1 MRKYA
6 QIYKQKVVFLTE
18 TTLTLDEVRSNFGD
32 EAIWLDVTGLAD
44 VGIGYIQGLD
54 ADGKFTLIPP
64 TVDDMNNVTEKER
77 RAKIMLILM
86 TNLKAKYNKIAMEN
100 GFVSIDDAL
109 IATIINDAMEADT
122 SVASKLGEDYYKQRA
137 LVRNYFSTEHY
148 QYYKGDYQ
156 FFRLGD
162 IDRILEDAKPAVVE
176 KEQPEV
182 PGPVPGTP
190 SPADPPGFDNHNNI
204 IDDIPELPP
213 LPEESHHNVPTV
225 PTNDDNTGDIPELP
239 PLPPEGNTVDTAGGD
254 VPELPPLPPTDG
266 STETTPHE
274 NEPGSASPADPP
286 APPSEDASV
295 PELPKEPDA
304 GTVVK
309 PPVAGN
315 DDIPPLP
322 PTDDELPPLPGEST
336 DTHTSE
342 PTVKIP
348 TTMPDGSP
356 LPENAVVDPNT
367 GIITVESEDYIT
379 EYYPDGRTSV
389 SAKDHL

>member
-176 KEQPEV
+176 KEKPEV
-182 PGPVPGTP
+182 HEPVAGTP
-190 SPADPPGFDNHNNI
+190 SPANPPGFDNHNNI
-204 IDDIPELPP
+204 VDDIPELPP

-239 PLPPEGNTVDTAGGD
+239 PLPGDTNDSTGGD
-254 VPELPPLPPTDG
+254 IPELPPLPPTGG

-274 NEPGSASPADPP
+274 SEPGSASPATPTV
-286 APPSEDASV
+286 PSADETV

-304 GTVVK
+304 GTVIK
-309 PPVAGN
+309 PPTVGD

-322 PTDDELPPLPGEST
+322 LADELPSTGEPGTTPAEST
-336 DTHTSE
+336 
-342 PTVKIP
+342 PKIP

-356 LPENAVVDPNT
+356 IPENAVVDPKT
-367 GIITVESEDYIT
+367 GIITVDSDDFVT

>member
-176 KEQPEV
+176 KEKPEV
-182 PGPVPGTP
+182 HEPVAGTP

-204 IDDIPELPP
+204 VDDIPELPP

-239 PLPPEGNTVDTAGGD
+239 PLPGDTNDATGGD
-254 VPELPPLPPTDG
+254 IPELPPLPPTDG
-266 STETTPHE
+266 STETTTPHE
-274 NEPGSASPADPP
+274 NEPGNVSPAEPP
-286 APPSEDASV
+286 APPSEDETV

-309 PPVAGN
+309 PPTVSD

-322 PTDDELPPLPGEST
+322 PAEDLPSTGEPGT
-336 DTHTSE
+336 TPAE
-342 PTVKIP
+342 PTPKIP

-356 LPENAVVDPNT
+356 IPENAVVDPNT

-389 SAKDHL
+389 SAKDRL

>member
-176 KEQPEV
+176 KEKHEV
-182 PGPVPGTP
+182 PGPVAGTP

-204 IDDIPELPP
+204 VDDIPELPP
-213 LPEESHHNVPTV
+213 LPEESHHTVPTV

-239 PLPPEGNTVDTAGGD
+239 PLPGDTNDATGGD
-254 VPELPPLPPTDG
+254 IPELPPLPPTDG

-274 NEPGSASPADPP
+274 SEPGGASPAEPP
-286 APPSEDASV
+286 APPSEDETV
-295 PELPKEPDA
+295 PELPTEPDA

-309 PPVAGN
+309 PPTVSD

-322 PTDDELPPLPGEST
+322 PAEELPSTGEPGTVPTESK
-336 DTHTSE
+336 
-342 PTVKIP
+342 PKIP

-356 LPENAVVDPNT
+356 IPPNATVDPRT
-367 GIITVESEDYIT
+367 GDIDVDEGDYVT
-379 EYYPDGRTSV
+379 TYHPDGSTSV

>member
-32 EAIWLDVTGLAD
+32 EAIWLDITGLAD

-176 KEQPEV
+176 KEKHEV
-182 PGPVPGTP
+182 HEPVAGTP
-190 SPADPPGFDNHNNI
+190 SPANPPGFDNHNNI
-204 IDDIPELPP
+204 VDDIPELPP
-213 LPEESHHNVPTV
+213 LPEEGHHNVPTV

-239 PLPPEGNTVDTAGGD
+239 PLPSDDTNDATGGD
-254 VPELPPLPPTDG
+254 IPELPPLPPTDG
-266 STETTPHE
+266 STETIPHE
-274 NEPGSASPADPP
+274 NEPGSASPATPTV
-286 APPSEDASV
+286 PSEDETV

-304 GTVVK
+304 STVIK
-309 PPVAGN
+309 PPTVGD

-322 PTDDELPPLPGEST
+322 PAEELPSTGEPGTTPTESK
-336 DTHTSE
+336 
-342 PTVKIP
+342 PKIP

-356 LPENAVVDPNT
+356 IPENAVVDPNT

>member
-176 KEQPEV
+176 KEKPEV
-182 PGPVPGTP
+182 HEPVPGTP

-204 IDDIPELPP
+204 VDDIPELPP
-213 LPEESHHNVPTV
+213 LPEEGHHTVPTV

-239 PLPPEGNTVDTAGGD
+239 PLPGDTNDATGGD
-254 VPELPPLPPTDG
+254 IPELPPLPPTDG

-274 NEPGSASPADPP
+274 NEPGSASPAEPP
-286 APPSEDASV
+286 APSEDETV
-295 PELPKEPDA
+295 PELPKEPDT

-309 PPVAGN
+309 PPTVSD

-322 PTDDELPPLPGEST
+322 PAEDLPSTGEPGAVPTESK
-336 DTHTSE
+336 
-342 PTVKIP
+342 PKIP

-356 LPENAVVDPNT
+356 IPPNATVDPKT
-367 GIITVESEDYIT
+367 GIITVDSEDFVT

>member
-44 VGIGYIQGLD
+44 VGIGYIQGID

-176 KEQPEV
+176 KEKPEV
-182 PGPVPGTP
+182 HEPVPGTP
-190 SPADPPGFDNHNNI
+190 SPANPPGFDNHNNI
-204 IDDIPELPP
+204 VDDIPELPP
-213 LPEESHHNVPTV
+213 LPEEGHHTVPTV

-239 PLPPEGNTVDTAGGD
+239 PLPSGDTNNSTGGD
-254 VPELPPLPPTDG
+254 IPELPPLPPTDG

-274 NEPGSASPADPP
+274 SEPGSASPAVPP
-286 APPSEDASV
+286 APSEDETV

-309 PPVAGN
+309 PPTVGD

-322 PTDDELPPLPGEST
+322 PADELPSTGEPGTVPTESK
-336 DTHTSE
+336 
-342 PTVKIP
+342 PKIP

-356 LPENAVVDPNT
+356 IPENAVVDPNT

>member
-54 ADGKFTLIPP
+54 ADGKFTLVPP

-176 KEQPEV
+176 KEKPEV
-182 PGPVPGTP
+182 PGPVAGTP
-190 SPADPPGFDNHNNI
+190 SPANPPGFDNHNNI
-204 IDDIPELPP
+204 VDDIPELPP
-213 LPEESHHNVPTV
+213 LPEEGHHTVPTV

-239 PLPPEGNTVDTAGGD
+239 PLPGDTNDSTGGD
-254 VPELPPLPPTDG
+254 IPELPPLPPTDG
-266 STETTPHE
+266 RTETTPHE
-274 NEPGSASPADPP
+274 THESEPGGASPATPTI
-286 APPSEDASV
+286 PSEDETV
-295 PELPKEPDA
+295 PELPKELDA

-309 PPVAGN
+309 PPTVGD

-322 PTDDELPPLPGEST
+322 PAEELPSTGEPGTAPTESK
-336 DTHTSE
+336 
-342 PTVKIP
+342 PKIP

-356 LPENAVVDPNT
+356 IPENAVVDPNT

-389 SAKDHL
+389 SAKDRL

>member
-176 KEQPEV
+176 KEKPEV
-182 PGPVPGTP
+182 HEPVAGTP
-190 SPADPPGFDNHNNI
+190 SPANPPGFDNHNNI
-204 IDDIPELPP
+204 VDDIPELPP
-213 LPEESHHNVPTV
+213 LPEESHHTVPTV

-239 PLPPEGNTVDTAGGD
+239 PLPGDTNDATGGD
-254 VPELPPLPPTDG
+254 IPELPPLPPTDG
-266 STETTPHE
+266 STETAPHE
-274 NEPGSASPADPP
+274 NEPGSASPATHT
-286 APPSEDASV
+286 APSEDETV
-295 PELPKEPDA
+295 PELPTEPDT

-309 PPVAGN
+309 PPTVSD

-322 PTDDELPPLPGEST
+322 PAEELPSTGEPGTTPAEST
-336 DTHTSE
+336 PKT
-342 PTVKIP
+342 P

-356 LPENAVVDPNT
+356 IPENAVVDPNT

>member
-176 KEQPEV
+176 KEKPEV
-182 PGPVPGTP
+182 HEPVAGTP

-204 IDDIPELPP
+204 VDDIPELPP
-213 LPEESHHNVPTV
+213 LPEEGHHTVPTV

-239 PLPPEGNTVDTAGGD
+239 PLPSGDTNNSTGGD
-254 VPELPPLPPTDG
+254 IPELPPLPPTDG

-274 NEPGSASPADPP
+274 SEPGSASPA
-286 APPSEDASV
+286 APTVPSEDETV

-304 GTVVK
+304 GTVIK
-309 PPVAGN
+309 PPTVSD

-322 PTDDELPPLPGEST
+322 PAEELPSTGEPETTPTEST
-336 DTHTSE
+336 
-342 PTVKIP
+342 PKIP

-356 LPENAVVDPNT
+356 IPENAVVDPNT
-367 GIITVESEDYIT
+367 GIITVESEGYIT

>member
-176 KEQPEV
+176 KEKPEV
-182 PGPVPGTP
+182 HEPVAGTP
-190 SPADPPGFDNHNNI
+190 SPANPPGFDNHNNI
-204 IDDIPELPP
+204 VDDIPELPP
-213 LPEESHHNVPTV
+213 LPEEGHHSVPTV

-239 PLPPEGNTVDTAGGD
+239 PLPSEGINNDTTGGD
-254 VPELPPLPPTDG
+254 IPELPPLPPTDG

-274 NEPGSASPADPP
+274 NEPGSASPATPTV
-286 APPSEDASV
+286 PSEDETV

-309 PPVAGN
+309 PPTVGD

-322 PTDDELPPLPGEST
+322 PADELPSTGEPGT
-336 DTHTSE
+336 TPAT
-342 PTVKIP
+342 PTPKIP

-356 LPENAVVDPNT
+356 IPPNATVDPKT
-367 GIITVESEDYIT
+367 GIITVDSEDFVT

-389 SAKDHL
+389 SAKDRL

>member
-176 KEQPEV
+176 KEKPEV
-182 PGPVPGTP
+182 HEPVAGTP

-204 IDDIPELPP
+204 VDDIPELPP
-213 LPEESHHNVPTV
+213 LPEEGHHTVPTV

-239 PLPPEGNTVDTAGGD
+239 PLPSGDTTDATGGD

-266 STETTPHE
+266 STETIPHE
-274 NEPGSASPADPP
+274 NEPGSASPAEPP
-286 APPSEDASV
+286 APPSEDETV

-304 GTVVK
+304 GTVIK
-309 PPVAGN
+309 PPTVGD

-322 PTDDELPPLPGEST
+322 PAEDLPSTGEPGTTPAESA
-336 DTHTSE
+336 
-342 PTVKIP
+342 PKIP

-356 LPENAVVDPNT
+356 IPENAVVDPNT

>member
-176 KEQPEV
+176 KEKPEV
-182 PGPVPGTP
+182 HEPVVGTP

-204 IDDIPELPP
+204 VDDIPELPP
-213 LPEESHHNVPTV
+213 LPEEGHHTVPTV

-239 PLPPEGNTVDTAGGD
+239 PLPGDTNDATGGD
-254 VPELPPLPPTDG
+254 IPELPPLPPTGG
-266 STETTPHE
+266 STEATPHE
-274 NEPGSASPADPP
+274 SEPGSASPAEPP
-286 APPSEDASV
+286 APPSEDETV

-309 PPVAGN
+309 PPTAD

-322 PTDDELPPLPGEST
+322 PADELPSTGEPGTTPTESK
-336 DTHTSE
+336 
-342 PTVKIP
+342 PKIP

-356 LPENAVVDPNT
+356 IPPNATVDPKT
-367 GIITVESEDYIT
+367 GIITVDSDDFVT

-389 SAKDHL
+389 SAKDRL

>member
-18 TTLTLDEVRSNFGD
+18 TTLDEVRSNFGD

-176 KEQPEV
+176 KEKPEV
-182 PGPVPGTP
+182 HEPVAGTP
-190 SPADPPGFDNHNNI
+190 SPADPPGFDNHTNI
-204 IDDIPELPP
+204 VDDIPELPP
-213 LPEESHHNVPTV
+213 LPEEGHHTVPTV

-239 PLPPEGNTVDTAGGD
+239 PLPGDTNDSTGGD
-254 VPELPPLPPTDG
+254 IPELPPLPPTDG

-274 NEPGSASPADPP
+274 NEPGGASPAEPP
-286 APPSEDASV
+286 APPSEDETV
-295 PELPKEPDA
+295 PELPKEPDV

-309 PPVAGN
+309 PPTVGD

-322 PTDDELPPLPGEST
+322 PAEDLPSTGEPGTTPTESK
-336 DTHTSE
+336 
-342 PTVKIP
+342 PKIP

-356 LPENAVVDPNT
+356 IPENAVVDPNT

>member
-176 KEQPEV
+176 KEKPEV
-182 PGPVPGTP
+182 PGPVAGTP

-204 IDDIPELPP
+204 VDDIPELPP
-213 LPEESHHNVPTV
+213 LPEEGHHNVPTV

-239 PLPPEGNTVDTAGGD
+239 PLPGDTNDATGGD
-254 VPELPPLPPTDG
+254 IPELPPLPPTDG

-274 NEPGSASPADPP
+274 NEPGSASPAEPP
-286 APPSEDASV
+286 APPSEDETV

-309 PPVAGN
+309 PPTVGD

-322 PTDDELPPLPGEST
+322 PAEELPSTGEPGTTTAESK
-336 DTHTSE
+336 
-342 PTVKIP
+342 PKIP

-367 GIITVESEDYIT
+367 GIITVESEDYIA

>member
-176 KEQPEV
+176 KEKPEV
-182 PGPVPGTP
+182 HEPVAGTP

-204 IDDIPELPP
+204 VDDIPELPP
-213 LPEESHHNVPTV
+213 LPEESHHTVPTV

-239 PLPPEGNTVDTAGGD
+239 PLPGDTNDTTGGD
-254 VPELPPLPPTDG
+254 IPELPPLPPTDG

-274 NEPGSASPADPP
+274 NEPGSASPAEHP
-286 APPSEDASV
+286 APSEDETV
-295 PELPKEPDA
+295 PESPKEPDA

-309 PPVAGN
+309 PPTVSD

-322 PTDDELPPLPGEST
+322 PAEDLPSTGEPGTTPTEST
-336 DTHTSE
+336 
-342 PTVKIP
+342 PKIP

-356 LPENAVVDPNT
+356 IPENAVVDSET

-389 SAKDHL
+389 SAKDRL

>member
-32 EAIWLDVTGLAD
+32 EAIWLDVTGLVD

-176 KEQPEV
+176 KEKPEV
-182 PGPVPGTP
+182 HEPVAGTP
-190 SPADPPGFDNHNNI
+190 SPANPPGFDNHNNI
-204 IDDIPELPP
+204 VDDIPELPP
-213 LPEESHHNVPTV
+213 LPEEGHHNVPTV

-239 PLPPEGNTVDTAGGD
+239 PLPGDTNDATGGD
-254 VPELPPLPPTDG
+254 IPELPPLPPTDG

-274 NEPGSASPADPP
+274 SEPGNTSPAEPP
-286 APPSEDASV
+286 APSEDETV
-295 PELPKEPDA
+295 LELPKEPDA

-309 PPVAGN
+309 PPTVGD

-322 PTDDELPPLPGEST
+322 PAEDLPSTVEPGTTPTESK
-336 DTHTSE
+336 
-342 PTVKIP
+342 PKIP
-348 TTMPDGSP
+348 TTMSDGSP
-356 LPENAVVDPNT
+356 IPENAVVDPNT

>member
-176 KEQPEV
+176 KEKPEV
-182 PGPVPGTP
+182 HEPVAGTP

-204 IDDIPELPP
+204 VDDIPELPP
-213 LPEESHHNVPTV
+213 LPEKGHHTVPTV

-239 PLPPEGNTVDTAGGD
+239 PLPSGDTNGDTTGGD

-266 STETTPHE
+266 STETTPHKS
-274 NEPGSASPADPP
+274 EPGGASPAEPP
-286 APPSEDASV
+286 APSEDETV

-309 PPVAGN
+309 PPTVGD

-322 PTDDELPPLPGEST
+322 PADELPSTGEPGTTPAEST
-336 DTHTSE
+336 
-342 PTVKIP
+342 PKIP

-356 LPENAVVDPNT
+356 IPENAVVDPNT

>member
-32 EAIWLDVTGLAD
+32 EAIWLDVTSLAD

-176 KEQPEV
+176 KEKPEV
-182 PGPVPGTP
+182 HEPVAGTP

-204 IDDIPELPP
+204 VDDIPELPP
-213 LPEESHHNVPTV
+213 LPEEGHHNVPTV

-239 PLPPEGNTVDTAGGD
+239 PLPGDTNDATGGD
-254 VPELPPLPPTDG
+254 IPELPPLPPTDG

-274 NEPGSASPADPP
+274 NEPGSASPATPS
-286 APPSEDASV
+286 APSEDETV

-309 PPVAGN
+309 PPTVSD

-322 PTDDELPPLPGEST
+322 PAEDLPSTGEPGTTPAESK
-336 DTHTSE
+336 
-342 PTVKIP
+342 PKIP
-348 TTMPDGSP
+348 TTLPDGSP
-356 LPENAVVDPNT
+356 IPENAVVDPNT

>member
-176 KEQPEV
+176 KEKPEV
-182 PGPVPGTP
+182 HEPVAGTP

-204 IDDIPELPP
+204 VDDIPELPP
-213 LPEESHHNVPTV
+213 LPEEGHHTVPTV

-239 PLPPEGNTVDTAGGD
+239 PLPSDNTNGDATGGD

-274 NEPGSASPADPP
+274 NEPGSASPAEPP
-286 APPSEDASV
+286 APSEDGTV

-309 PPVAGN
+309 PPTVGD

-322 PTDDELPPLPGEST
+322 PADELPSTGEPGTVPTESK
-336 DTHTSE
+336 
-342 PTVKIP
+342 PKIP

-356 LPENAVVDPNT
+356 IPENAVVDHNT

-389 SAKDHL
+389 SAKDRL

>member
-77 RAKIMLILM
+77 RSKIMLILM

-109 IATIINDAMEADT
+109 IATIINDAMEVDT

-176 KEQPEV
+176 KEKPEV
-182 PGPVPGTP
+182 HEPVAGTP
-190 SPADPPGFDNHNNI
+190 TPADPPGFDNHNNI
-204 IDDIPELPP
+204 VDDIPELPP

-239 PLPPEGNTVDTAGGD
+239 PLPSEGTNNDTTGGD

-266 STETTPHE
+266 STETIPHE
-274 NEPGSASPADPP
+274 NEPGGASPATPTV
-286 APPSEDASV
+286 PSEDETV
-295 PELPKEPDA
+295 PELPKESDT

-309 PPVAGN
+309 PPTVSD

-322 PTDDELPPLPGEST
+322 PAEDLPSTGEPGTTPSESK
-336 DTHTSE
+336 
-342 PTVKIP
+342 PKIP
-348 TTMPDGSP
+348 TTMSDGSP
-356 LPENAVVDPNT
+356 IPENAVVDPNT
-367 GIITVESEDYIT
+367 GIITVETEDYIT

-389 SAKDHL
+389 SAKDRL

>member
-86 TNLKAKYNKIAMEN
+86 TNLKAKYNKLAMEN

-176 KEQPEV
+176 KEKPEV
-182 PGPVPGTP
+182 HEPVAGTP

-204 IDDIPELPP
+204 VDDIPELPP
-213 LPEESHHNVPTV
+213 LPEESHHTVPTV

-239 PLPPEGNTVDTAGGD
+239 PLPGDTNDSTGGD
-254 VPELPPLPPTDG
+254 IPELPPLPPTDG

-274 NEPGSASPADPP
+274 NEPGSASPATPTV
-286 APPSEDASV
+286 PSEDETV

-309 PPVAGN
+309 PPTVGD

-322 PTDDELPPLPGEST
+322 PAEELPSTGEPGTVPTESK
-336 DTHTSE
+336 
-342 PTVKIP
+342 PKIP
-348 TTMPDGSP
+348 TTLPDGSP
-356 LPENAVVDPNT
+356 IPENAVVDPNT

-389 SAKDHL
+389 SAKDRL

>member
-176 KEQPEV
+176 KEKPEV
-182 PGPVPGTP
+182 HEPVAGTP
-190 SPADPPGFDNHNNI
+190 SPANPPGFDNHNNI
-204 IDDIPELPP
+204 VDDIPELPP
-213 LPEESHHNVPTV
+213 LPEESHHTVPTV

-239 PLPPEGNTVDTAGGD
+239 PLPSDNTNGDTTGGD
-254 VPELPPLPPTDG
+254 IPELPPLPPTDG

-274 NEPGSASPADPP
+274 NEPGSASPAEPP
-286 APPSEDASV
+286 APPSEDETV

-309 PPVAGN
+309 PPTVGD

-322 PTDDELPPLPGEST
+322 PADELPSTGEPGTTPAEST
-336 DTHTSE
+336 
-342 PTVKIP
+342 PKIP

-389 SAKDHL
+389 SAKDRL

>member
-176 KEQPEV
+176 KEKPEV
-182 PGPVPGTP
+182 HEPVAGTP
-190 SPADPPGFDNHNNI
+190 SPANPPGFDNHNNI
-204 IDDIPELPP
+204 VDDIPELPP
-213 LPEESHHNVPTV
+213 LPEEGHHNVPTV

-239 PLPPEGNTVDTAGGD
+239 PLPGDTNDSTGGD
-254 VPELPPLPPTDG
+254 IPELPPLPPTDG

-274 NEPGSASPADPP
+274 SEPGGTSPAEPP
-286 APPSEDASV
+286 APSEDETV

-309 PPVAGN
+309 PPTVSD

-322 PTDDELPPLPGEST
+322 PADELPSTGEPGTVPTESK
-336 DTHTSE
+336 
-342 PTVKIP
+342 PKIP

-356 LPENAVVDPNT
+356 IPENAVVDPNT
-367 GIITVESEDYIT
+367 GIITVEAEDYIT

>member
-176 KEQPEV
+176 KEKPEV
-182 PGPVPGTP
+182 HEPVAGTP
-190 SPADPPGFDNHNNI
+190 SPANPPGFDNHNNI
-204 IDDIPELPP
+204 VDDIPELPP
-213 LPEESHHNVPTV
+213 LPEEGHHTVPTV

-239 PLPPEGNTVDTAGGD
+239 PLPGDTNDATGGD
-254 VPELPPLPPTDG
+254 IPELPPLPPTDG

-274 NEPGSASPADPP
+274 SEPGSASPAEPP
-286 APPSEDASV
+286 APPSEDETV
-295 PELPKEPDA
+295 PELPTEPDA

-309 PPVAGN
+309 PPTVGD

-322 PTDDELPPLPGEST
+322 PADELPSTGEPGTVPTESK
-336 DTHTSE
+336 
-342 PTVKIP
+342 PKIT

-356 LPENAVVDPNT
+356 IPENAVVDTNT

-389 SAKDHL
+389 SAKDRL

>member
-176 KEQPEV
+176 KEKPEV
-182 PGPVPGTP
+182 HEPVAGTP
-190 SPADPPGFDNHNNI
+190 SPANPPGFDNHNNI
-204 IDDIPELPP
+204 VDDIPELPP
-213 LPEESHHNVPTV
+213 LPEESHHTVPTV

-239 PLPPEGNTVDTAGGD
+239 PLPSEGTNDATTGGD

-274 NEPGSASPADPP
+274 SEPGGASPAEPP
-286 APPSEDASV
+286 APPSEDETV

-304 GTVVK
+304 GTVIK
-309 PPVAGN
+309 PPTVGD

-322 PTDDELPPLPGEST
+322 PADELPSTGEPGTTPAEST
-336 DTHTSE
+336 
-342 PTVKIP
+342 PKIP

>member
-176 KEQPEV
+176 KEKPEV
-182 PGPVPGTP
+182 HEPVAGTP
-190 SPADPPGFDNHNNI
+190 SPANPPGFDNHNNI
-204 IDDIPELPP
+204 VDDIPELPP

-239 PLPPEGNTVDTAGGD
+239 PLPGDTNDSTGGD
-254 VPELPPLPPTDG
+254 IPELPPLPPTDG

-274 NEPGSASPADPP
+274 SEPGGASPAEPP
-286 APPSEDASV
+286 DPSEDETV
-295 PELPKEPDA
+295 PELPTEPNA

-309 PPVAGN
+309 PPTVGD

-322 PTDDELPPLPGEST
+322 PADELPSTGEPGT
-336 DTHTSE
+336 TPAE
-342 PTVKIP
+342 PTPKIP

-356 LPENAVVDPNT
+356 IPENAVVDHNT

>member
-44 VGIGYIQGLD
+44 VGIGYIQGID

-176 KEQPEV
+176 KEKPEV
-182 PGPVPGTP
+182 HEPVAGTP
-190 SPADPPGFDNHNNI
+190 SPANPPGFDNHNNI
-204 IDDIPELPP
+204 VDDIPELPP
-213 LPEESHHNVPTV
+213 LPEEGHHTVPTV

-239 PLPPEGNTVDTAGGD
+239 PLPPEGNTSEPTGGD
-254 VPELPPLPPTDG
+254 VPELPPLPSTDG
-266 STETTPHE
+266 NTETTPHE
-274 NEPGSASPADPP
+274 SEPGGASPAEPP
-286 APPSEDASV
+286 APPSEDETV
-295 PELPKEPDA
+295 PELPKEPDT
-304 GTVVK
+304 GTVIK
-309 PPVAGN
+309 PPTVGD

-322 PTDDELPPLPGEST
+322 PAEDLPSTGEPGTTTVEST
-336 DTHTSE
+336 
-342 PTVKIP
+342 PKIP

-356 LPENAVVDPNT
+356 IPPNATVDPKT
-367 GIITVESEDYIT
+367 GIITVDSDDFVT

>member
-176 KEQPEV
+176 KEKPEV
-182 PGPVPGTP
+182 HEPVAGTP

-204 IDDIPELPP
+204 VDDIPELPP
-213 LPEESHHNVPTV
+213 LPEEGHHTVPTV

-239 PLPPEGNTVDTAGGD
+239 PLPSNDTNGDTTGGD
-254 VPELPPLPPTDG
+254 IPELPPLPPTNG

-274 NEPGSASPADPP
+274 NEPGNASPAEPP
-286 APPSEDASV
+286 APSEDETV

-309 PPVAGN
+309 PPTVSD

-322 PTDDELPPLPGEST
+322 PAEELPSTGEPGTTSTEST
-336 DTHTSE
+336 
-342 PTVKIP
+342 PKIP

-356 LPENAVVDPNT
+356 IPENAVVDPNT

>member
-176 KEQPEV
+176 KEKPEV
-182 PGPVPGTP
+182 HEPVAGTP

-204 IDDIPELPP
+204 VDDIPELPP
-213 LPEESHHNVPTV
+213 LPEEGHHNVPTV

-239 PLPPEGNTVDTAGGD
+239 PLPSGDTNNSTGGD
-254 VPELPPLPPTDG
+254 IPELPPLPPTDG
-266 STETTPHE
+266 STETTTPHE
-274 NEPGSASPADPP
+274 NEPGSASPAEPP
-286 APPSEDASV
+286 APSEDETV
-295 PELPKEPDA
+295 PELPKESDA

-309 PPVAGN
+309 PPAGD

-322 PTDDELPPLPGEST
+322 PAEELPSTVEPGTTPAEST
-336 DTHTSE
+336 
-342 PTVKIP
+342 PKIP

-356 LPENAVVDPNT
+356 IPENAVVDHNT

>member
-190 SPADPPGFDNHNNI
+190 TPADPPGFDNHNNI
-204 IDDIPELPP
+204 VDDIPELPP

-239 PLPPEGNTVDTAGGD
+239 PLPSGDTDATGGD

-274 NEPGSASPADPP
+274 NEPGGASPAEPP
-286 APPSEDASV
+286 APPSEDETV

-309 PPVAGN
+309 PPVSGN

-356 LPENAVVDPNT
+356 IPPNATVDPRT
-367 GIITVESEDYIT
+367 GDIDVDNGDYIT
-379 EYYPDGRTSV
+379 TYHPDGSTSV
-389 SAKDHL
+389 SAKDRL

>member
-109 IATIINDAMEADT
+109 IATLINDAMEADT

-176 KEQPEV
+176 KEKPEV
-182 PGPVPGTP
+182 HEPVAGTP

-204 IDDIPELPP
+204 VDDIPELPP
-213 LPEESHHNVPTV
+213 LPEEGHHTVPTV

-239 PLPPEGNTVDTAGGD
+239 PLPPEGNTSEPAGGD

-266 STETTPHE
+266 STETIPHE
-274 NEPGSASPADPP
+274 SEQGGASPAEPP
-286 APPSEDASV
+286 TPPSEDETV
-295 PELPKEPDA
+295 PELPTEPDA

-309 PPVAGN
+309 PPTVGD

-322 PTDDELPPLPGEST
+322 PAEDLPSTGEPGTTPAEST
-336 DTHTSE
+336 
-342 PTVKIP
+342 PKIP

-356 LPENAVVDPNT
+356 IPPNATVDPKT
-367 GIITVESEDYIT
+367 GIITVDSDDFVT

>member
-77 RAKIMLILM
+77 RVKIMLILM

-109 IATIINDAMEADT
+109 IATLINDAMEADT

-176 KEQPEV
+176 KEKPEV

-190 SPADPPGFDNHNNI
+190 SPANPPGFDNHNNI
-204 IDDIPELPP
+204 VDDIPELPP
-213 LPEESHHNVPTV
+213 LPEESHHTVPTV

-239 PLPPEGNTVDTAGGD
+239 PLPGDTNDSTGGD
-254 VPELPPLPPTDG
+254 IPELPPLPPTDG

-274 NEPGSASPADPP
+274 NEPGSASPAESP
-286 APPSEDASV
+286 APSEDETV

-309 PPVAGN
+309 PPTVSD

-322 PTDDELPPLPGEST
+322 PAEELPSTGEPGTTPTESK
-336 DTHTSE
+336 
-342 PTVKIP
+342 PKIP

-356 LPENAVVDPNT
+356 IPENAVVDPNT

-389 SAKDHL
+389 SAKDRL

>member
-176 KEQPEV
+176 KEKPEV
-182 PGPVPGTP
+182 HEPVAGTP
-190 SPADPPGFDNHNNI
+190 SPANPPGFDNHNNI
-204 IDDIPELPP
+204 VDDIPELPP
-213 LPEESHHNVPTV
+213 LPEEGHHTVPTV

-239 PLPPEGNTVDTAGGD
+239 PLPGDTNDSTGGD
-254 VPELPPLPPTDG
+254 IPELPPLPPTDG

-274 NEPGSASPADPP
+274 SEPGNASPTEPP
-286 APPSEDASV
+286 APSEDETV
-295 PELPKEPDA
+295 PELPTEPDA
-304 GTVVK
+304 GTVIK
-309 PPVAGN
+309 PPTVGD

-322 PTDDELPPLPGEST
+322 PADELPSTGEPGTIPTESK
-336 DTHTSE
+336 
-342 PTVKIP
+342 PKIP

>member
-176 KEQPEV
+176 KEKPEV
-182 PGPVPGTP
+182 HEPVAGTP
-190 SPADPPGFDNHNNI
+190 SPANPPGFDNHNNI
-204 IDDIPELPP
+204 VDDIPELPP
-213 LPEESHHNVPTV
+213 LPEEGHHTVPTV

-239 PLPPEGNTVDTAGGD
+239 PLPGDTNDATGGD
-254 VPELPPLPPTDG
+254 IPELPPLPPTDG

-274 NEPGSASPADPP
+274 NEPGSASPAEPP
-286 APPSEDASV
+286 APSEEV

-309 PPVAGN
+309 PPTVGD

-322 PTDDELPPLPGEST
+322 PADELPSTGEPGTTPAEST
-336 DTHTSE
+336 
-342 PTVKIP
+342 PKIP

-356 LPENAVVDPNT
+356 IPENAVVDPDT

-389 SAKDHL
+389 SAKDRL

>member
-176 KEQPEV
+176 KEKPEV
-182 PGPVPGTP
+182 HEPVAGTP
-190 SPADPPGFDNHNNI
+190 SPANPPGFDNHNNI
-204 IDDIPELPP
+204 VDDIPELPP
-213 LPEESHHNVPTV
+213 LPEEGHHSVPTV

-239 PLPPEGNTVDTAGGD
+239 PLPSEGINNDTTGGD
-254 VPELPPLPPTDG
+254 IPELPPLPPTDG

-274 NEPGSASPADPP
+274 SEPGSASPATPTV
-286 APPSEDASV
+286 PSEDETV

-309 PPVAGN
+309 PPTVGD

-322 PTDDELPPLPGEST
+322 PADELPSTGEPGT
-336 DTHTSE
+336 TPAT
-342 PTVKIP
+342 PTPKIP

-356 LPENAVVDPNT
+356 IPPNATVDPKT
-367 GIITVESEDYIT
+367 GIITVDSEDFVT

-389 SAKDHL
+389 SAKDRL

>member
-64 TVDDMNNVTEKER
+64 TIDDMNNVTEKER

-176 KEQPEV
+176 KEKPEV
-182 PGPVPGTP
+182 HEPVAGTP

-204 IDDIPELPP
+204 VDDIPELPP

-239 PLPPEGNTVDTAGGD
+239 PLPGDTNDATGGD
-254 VPELPPLPPTDG
+254 IPELPPLPPTDG

-274 NEPGSASPADPP
+274 NEPGSASPATPTV
-286 APPSEDASV
+286 PSEDETV
-295 PELPKEPDA
+295 LELPKEPDA

-309 PPVAGN
+309 PPTAD

-322 PTDDELPPLPGEST
+322 PAEDLPITGEPGTTPTEST
-336 DTHTSE
+336 
-342 PTVKIP
+342 PKIP

-356 LPENAVVDPNT
+356 IPPNATVDPKT
-367 GIITVESEDYIT
+367 GIITVDSEDFVT

-389 SAKDHL
+389 SAKDRL

>member
-176 KEQPEV
+176 KEKPEV
-182 PGPVPGTP
+182 HEPVAGTP
-190 SPADPPGFDNHNNI
+190 SPANPPGFDNHNNI
-204 IDDIPELPP
+204 VDDIPELPP
-213 LPEESHHNVPTV
+213 LPEEGHHNVPTV

-239 PLPPEGNTVDTAGGD
+239 PLPGDTNDSTGGD
-254 VPELPPLPPTDG
+254 IPELPPLPPTDG

-274 NEPGSASPADPP
+274 SEPGGTSPAVPP
-286 APPSEDASV
+286 APSEDETV

-309 PPVAGN
+309 PPTVSD

-322 PTDDELPPLPGEST
+322 PADELPSTGEPGTVPTESK
-336 DTHTSE
+336 
-342 PTVKIP
+342 PKIP
-348 TTMPDGSP
+348 TTLPDGSL

-367 GIITVESEDYIT
+367 GIITVEAEDYIT

>member
-176 KEQPEV
+176 KEKPEV
-182 PGPVPGTP
+182 HEPVAGTP
-190 SPADPPGFDNHNNI
+190 SPANPPGFDNHNNI
-204 IDDIPELPP
+204 VDNIPELPP
-213 LPEESHHNVPTV
+213 LPGEGHHNVPTV

-239 PLPPEGNTVDTAGGD
+239 PLPGDTNDATGGD
-254 VPELPPLPPTDG
+254 IPELPLLPPTDG

-274 NEPGSASPADPP
+274 SEPGGASPAEPP
-286 APPSEDASV
+286 APSEDETV

-309 PPVAGN
+309 PPTVSD

-322 PTDDELPPLPGEST
+322 PADELPSTGEPGTTPTESK
-336 DTHTSE
+336 
-342 PTVKIP
+342 PKIP

-356 LPENAVVDPNT
+356 IPPNATVDPKT
-367 GIITVESEDYIT
+367 GIITVDSEDFVT

>member
-54 ADGKFTLIPP
+54 VDGKFTLIPP

-176 KEQPEV
+176 KEKPEV
-182 PGPVPGTP
+182 HEPVAGTP
-190 SPADPPGFDNHNNI
+190 SPANPPGFDNHNNI
-204 IDDIPELPP
+204 VDDIPELPP
-213 LPEESHHNVPTV
+213 LPEESHHTVPTV

-239 PLPPEGNTVDTAGGD
+239 PLPSEGTNNDTIGGD

-266 STETTPHE
+266 STETTPRE
-274 NEPGSASPADPP
+274 NEPGSVSPATPTI
-286 APPSEDASV
+286 PSEDETV

-304 GTVVK
+304 GTVIK
-309 PPVAGN
+309 PPTVSD

-322 PTDDELPPLPGEST
+322 PADELPSTGEPGTVPAESK
-336 DTHTSE
+336 
-342 PTVKIP
+342 PKIP

-389 SAKDHL
+389 SAKDRL

>member
-6 QIYKQKVVFLTE
+6 QIYKQKVIFLTE

-176 KEQPEV
+176 KEKPEV
-182 PGPVPGTP
+182 PGPVAGTP
-190 SPADPPGFDNHNNI
+190 SPANPPGFDNHNNI
-204 IDDIPELPP
+204 VDDIPELPP

-239 PLPPEGNTVDTAGGD
+239 PLPSEGTNNDTTGGD

-274 NEPGSASPADPP
+274 NEPGSASPATPTV
-286 APPSEDASV
+286 PSEDETV
-295 PELPKEPDA
+295 PELPKEPDV

-309 PPVAGN
+309 PPTVSD

-322 PTDDELPPLPGEST
+322 PAEDLPSTGEPGTTPAESK
-336 DTHTSE
+336 
-342 PTVKIP
+342 PKIP
-348 TTMPDGSP
+348 TTLPDGSP
-356 LPENAVVDPNT
+356 ISENENAVVDPNT
-367 GIITVESEDYIT
+367 GIITVDSENYIT